1 MLALLL
7 DDVCACRRVFVG
19 SVATAQAINCS
30 QAPVRHPWSAKMVRR
45 TETGRVVVAVV
56 VVAVAAAAAA
66 AAAAAVVVLVLVA
79 ISADRV
85 EMNGME

>member
-66 AAAAAVVVLVLVA
+66 AAVVVVLVLVA